1 MRTAVLYMS
10 LVIGYP
16 RGAGVRTHPPG
27 ISIHSGM
34 GMGGW
39 RRGNAEFFIPDDS
52 GRSIQKRL
60 RELPRWRGKLDKRAP
75 ARLPLQ

>member
-16 RGAGVRTHPPG
+16 IDDDGGQACGRTR
-27 ISIHSGM
+27 SGM

-60 RELPRWRGKLDKRAP
+60 REP
-75 ARLPLQ
+75 